1 MTGKNDKYQ
10 MLKKFMLN
18 ELDITKED
26 IREWVKESCNEIATE
41 MVEKAHGKFSIEETV
56 KNMVIEQP
64 DFFSERRLKPEI
76 VRLISEQ
83 IANKFSISLSCS

>member
-1 MTGKNDKYQ
+1 MTQKKDKYQ
-10 MLKKFMLN
+10 MFKNFMLN

-26 IREWVKESCNEIATE
+26 IREWIKESCNEIATE
-41 MVEKAHGKFSIEETV
+41 MVEQAHGKFSIEETV
-56 KNMVIEQP
+56 KQLVIEQP

-83 IANKFSISLSCS
+83 IANKFTVSLSCS

>member
-1 MTGKNDKYQ
+1 MAQKNDKYQ
-10 MLKKFMLN
+10 MFKNYMLN

-26 IREWVKESCNEIATE
+26 IRAWIKESCKQIATE
-41 MVEKAHGKFSIEETV
+41 MVEQAHGKFSIEETV
-56 KNMVIEQP
+56 KKLVIEQP

-83 IANKFSISLSCS
+83 IADKFSVSLNCS